1 MDQMKW
7 VAGGGIAIIAFA
19 ALLFVYSD
27 DKSKLDD
34 ATIKTIPQVE
44 ISTTPDG
51 TTTPVGT
58 VGSLETKDITQ
69 SKNNTMEQKTAE
81 ATTAILHTTMGDVT
95 LKLYANESPKTVENF
110 IKLAKS
116 GFYNG
121 VKFHRVI
128 KDFMIQ
134 TGDPL
139 SKDDGQMSRWGT
151 GGPGY
156 QFADEFNQHKLVR
169 GSLAMANSGPNSNG
183 SQFFIVTAESTGW
196 LDGKHTNFGEV
207 TDGLDVVMKIQ
218 GVATASGDRPVTPIT
233 ITSVEVK

>member
-1 MDQMKW
+1 MDKMKW
-7 VAGGGIAIIAFA
+7 IVGGGIAILAFA
-19 ALLFVYSD
+19 GLLFVYSD
-27 DKSKLDD
+27 DGAKQEDSGI
-34 ATIKTIPQVE
+34 TTIPQVE
-44 ISTTPDG
+44 ISTTPVEG
-51 TTTPVGT
+51 TTALPKVTDT
-58 VGSLETKDITQ
+58 ITQ
-69 SKNNTMEQKTAE
+69 SSNKKMELSTTE
-81 ATTAILHTTMGDVT
+81 ATTAILRTTMGDITV
-95 LKLYANESPKTVENF
+95 KLYAKESPKTVENF
-110 IKLAKS
+110 VKLAKS

-139 SKDDGQMSRWGT
+139 SKDDTQISRWGT

-156 QFADEFNQHKLVR
+156 QFADEFNQRKLVR

-218 GVATASGDRPVTPIT
+218 GVATASGDKPVTPVT
-233 ITSVEVK
+233 ITSIDVK